1 MGSGTDPEIDV
12 MNMGVVPKSADEEEE
27 KTFLVSIQ
35 GGRFEHELVQKNLAE
50 YVDDNMALFDEEQH
64 AEQEDRLRNM
74 LEDMETAQGSS
85 EGSQEGCQEGS
96 QEGSQ
101 EVKAHSKAQK
111 ERNPS
116 TTTSS
121 ISAPP
126 SLTNPD
132 RPKDLPALAAVEG
145 VTPLAR
151 QSPPSSVRW
160 HQDRTK
166 KLVLK
171 VDLDLNFD
179 LDRRSCYV
187 HVENKR
193 IEFHYL
199 EIACM
204 NGRADKEL
212 YYLHELPA
220 LDLFSTV
227 DPKTTDVS
235 FNPR

>member
-85 EGSQEGCQEGS
+85 EGSQEGCQEGCH
-96 QEGSQ
+96 

-111 ERNPS
+111 EGNPS

-151 QSPPSSVRW
+151 RSPPSSVRW

-199 EIACM
+199 EVACV

>member
-1 MGSGTDPEIDV
+1 
-12 MNMGVVPKSADEEEE
+12 MNMGVIPKSADEEEE

-85 EGSQEGCQEGS
+85 EGSQEGCQEGPQEGCQEGS

-111 ERNPS
+111 EGNPS

-151 QSPPSSVRW
+151 RSPPSSVRW

-199 EIACM
+199 EVACM